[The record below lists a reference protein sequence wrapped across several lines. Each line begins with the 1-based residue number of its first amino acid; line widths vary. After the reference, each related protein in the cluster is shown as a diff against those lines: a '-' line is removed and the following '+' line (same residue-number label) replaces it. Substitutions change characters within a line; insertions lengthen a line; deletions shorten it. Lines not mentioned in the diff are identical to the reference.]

1 MLWYRILLILNTM
14 SAINYK
20 PLFWL
25 GEIFLITGSVLLAG
39 YFALAFYTEYTE
51 KQLVFN
57 STVEL
62 KPGDVKAYCIY
73 FPLHNVMEVSI
84 KVNAEREKE
93 ATFWIMSED
102 DWKKLSSG
110 DPNVDYSIYVPNVI
124 IETSWRMQSFPQS
137 GKQCLVFGNAFPT
150 NETKIVEASI
160 AVSYQR
166 YLYDRLEIMML
177 IIGIFTLPAG
187 VAIIVSL
194 RYVKFAEK

>member
-1 MLWYRILLILNTM
+1 
-14 SAINYK
+14 
-20 PLFWL
+20 
-25 GEIFLITGSVLLAG
+25 VLLAG

-124 IETSWRMQSFPQS
+124 IETSWRMHPFL
-137 GKQCLVFGNAFPT
+137 K
-150 NETKIVEASI
+150 
-160 AVSYQR
+160 AVNN
-166 YLYDRLEIMML
+166 
-177 IIGIFTLPAG
+177 
-187 VAIIVSL
+187 V
-194 RYVKFAEK
+194 